1 MKLFCIA
8 LAIFAQGA
16 LFAANVP
23 VEWTVD
29 VESLAVHE
37 FSARRGETLEIEV
50 NFRHKGQP
58 FPLEGNW
65 EMFYQTNGM
74 GSAYFAFPV
83 ETDGSV
89 ARITFTPEMDPGEER
104 IVGFIGRQSVNY
116 RAAFALRF
124 YGSPSQAPSRLPVPV
139 GVISAKNSTFAG
151 AVTDTVVEL
160 SDTSRDALLSLGA
173 LPAGAA
179 TTVGILLAALAAA
192 VATLR
197 TQKQNTL
204 STKQLAAAN
213 SGITAPLVSKLN
225 ALPSEVPDAAK
236 VLPRYELA
244 PTENLD
250 IYPSATFVLDEPFKG
265 YSLSCFSS
273 SMMGGT
279 LTIEIPNNPSEPA
292 YARDFI
298 LVVEYLD
305 EENPMTIEWPNSQNP
320 FQSSSVTCDARTDEE
335 TDLMCD
341 FGRNVYYISEYAPN
355 YFVVSRFTPPV
366 MVMLP
371 DEELPPEEV

>member
-23 VEWTVD
+23 VEWTAN

-236 VLPRYELA
+236 VLPRYRF
-244 PTENLD
+244 TETTE
-250 IYPSATFVLDEPFKG
+250 ATGDVVTLEPFTNRTITVSAG
-265 YSLSCFSS
+265 NTVETIPFLINEDEAGDYMREFIVAIDCFADVAPQPSFLF
-273 SMMGGT
+273 MV
-279 LTIEIPNNPSEPA
+279 NP
-292 YARDFI
+292 
-298 LVVEYLD
+298 
-305 EENPMTIEWPNSQNP
+305 
-320 FQSSSVTCDARTDEE
+320 RTDEE
-335 TDLMCD
+335 TDLMCEPHR
-341 FGRNVYYISEYAPN
+341 RNVFFITEESPYSFLVARWVSPGELAAPG
-355 YFVVSRFTPPV
+355 
-366 MVMLP
+366 P